1 MLEFMHNDNELNMC
15 DGCQKKNV
23 SATIANICTVKPVTF
38 QGNSEI
44 WSHKPGGHVIQA

>member
-1 MLEFMHNDNELNMC
+1 MHNDNELNVC

-23 SATIANICTVKPVTF
+23 SATIANICSQTCDLP
-38 QGNSEI
+38 GNSEI